1 MRRDPA
7 RVWFS
12 SFSAQPTGARSNS
25 DETKTTV
32 MSGYDLAAA
41 RLLHRCVGPPEH
53 VNNRLAGRLALRGNK
68 HQTAVPHRL
77 QHDGVA
83 EHPQSTHGSTRLGE
97 RCWTQPTRSHAY
109 GFRL

>member
-1 MRRDPA
+1 
-7 RVWFS
+7 
-12 SFSAQPTGARSNS
+12 
-25 DETKTTV
+25 
-32 MSGYDLAAA
+32 
-41 RLLHRCVGPPEH
+41 
-53 VNNRLAGRLALRGNK
+53 LRGNK